1 MKGKNAM
8 VTIYDVAAHAG
19 VSPKTVSRVLNQ
31 ETTVRPK
38 TRLMVEQAIQE
49 LGYIPS
55 SAARIMRS
63 NRSGIIGLITGAI
76 SRSTDNLRAHGL
88 PDMFL
93 VQGAQQAVV
102 QSGKTLMIADTDN
115 RLDNVEPL
123 INTFMA
129 HRAEGILYVAE
140 KHQEVVLPSCPINC
154 PVVLLNC
161 FDQVGTPAILPDD
174 HYGQYELVK
183 RIIAAGHQRIAYL
196 TLPQHVVATPLRVA
210 GYRQALEEAGIA
222 YRPEWVLEGYPDDH
236 NSSQTLLQAIEQVLA
251 TQPRP
256 TVLCCGND
264 EMAMRVYGMLR
275 TRQLRVPEDISVAGY
290 DNYRTIAETLFPP
303 LTSMELPYTE
313 MGKQAV
319 KILLQLIEQGS
330 LAKELFLVKGETI
343 WRESVKPLNF
353 E

>member
-140 KHQEVVLPSCPINC
+140 KHQEVVLPACPINC

-174 HYGQYELVK
+174 YYGQYELVK

-210 GYRQALEEAGIA
+210 GYRQALK
-222 YRPEWVLEGYPDDH
+222 
-236 NSSQTLLQAIEQVLA
+236 AILM
-251 TQPRP
+251 T
-256 TVLCCGND
+256 T
-264 EMAMRVYGMLR
+264 
-275 TRQLRVPEDISVAGY
+275 T
-290 DNYRTIAETLFPP
+290 
-303 LTSMELPYTE
+303 
-313 MGKQAV
+313 AV
-319 KILLQLIEQGS
+319 KPCC
-330 LAKELFLVKGETI
+330 
-343 WRESVKPLNF
+343 KPLSKCWQHSRAQRCCVVVMMKWPCAYMACYARANCVF
-353 E
+353 QKIFRWRDMIIIAPSQKHCFHRSPAWNCPTQKWANKR